1 MCRHVLIENGGISF
15 YVEARASD
23 RPFLMSNQLQ
33 GDTHMK
39 NIKGFLIDLDGV
51 FYIEDQVIPGGAET
65 VTWLRDQNY
74 PIRFLTNTTMYSR
87 ASLVAKLSRF
97 GIQAEPGEMFSTAV
111 VAAKW
116 LAAKGV
122 SRVQLLLPD
131 DPQMDFDGFEITEQQ
146 PEVVVV
152 GDMGERFNYDIL
164 NSAFLAVKAGAQLIA
179 LQKGRYWQKESG
191 LAMDAGAFVAA
202 LEYATETEA
211 ELIGKP
217 NRAYFDMALMDIEL
231 DPSQVVM
238 IGDSLDADIGGAR
251 AVGMPTILVR
261 TGQYVY
267 DAHKTFPV
275 QPDWIVDSIADLPGL
290 LDG

>member
-1 MCRHVLIENGGISF
+1 M
-15 YVEARASD
+15 D
-23 RPFLMSNQLQ
+23 
-33 GDTHMK
+33 
-39 NIKGFLIDLDGV
+39 NIQGFLIDLDGV
-51 FYIEDQVIPGGAET
+51 FYIEDQTIPGGAET
-65 VTWLRDQNY
+65 VTWLRDQNL

-87 ASLVAKLSRF
+87 DTLVAKLARF
-97 GIQAEPGEMFSTAV
+97 GIQAESGEMFSTAV

-116 LAAKGV
+116 LAAKGI
-122 SRVQLLLPD
+122 SRVQLLLPE
-131 DPQMDFDGFEITEQQ
+131 DPQMDFAGFEITDDQ

-152 GDMGERFNYDIL
+152 GDLGAQFNFDIL
-164 NSAFLAVKAGAQLIA
+164 NSAFLAVKGGAQLIA
-179 LQKGRYWQKESG
+179 LQKGRYWQKENG

-217 NRAYFDMALMDIEL
+217 NRAYFDIALMDIGL
-231 DPSQVVM
+231 DPSRVAM
-238 IGDSLDADIGGAR
+238 IGDSLDADICGAR

-275 QPDWIVDSIADLPGL
+275 QPDWTIDSIADLPGL
-290 LDG
+290 FGG